1 MIKKSLIALSC
12 VAMLTTAASAG
23 DLDGVSDA
31 TAIPVPPE
39 VEPTGSLT
47 GSGGAILPI
56 ALGVLVI
63 AAVASSSSGSSSGG
77 S

>member
-12 VAMLTTAASAG
+12 AAMLTTAASAG

-31 TAIPVPPE
+31 AAIPVPPE
-39 VEPTGSLT
+39 VEPAGSLA

-63 AAVASSSSGSSSGG
+63 AAIASSGG